1 LVENLQIKEENS
13 QYELMSLNSR
23 TAIVLGC
30 AGQDGSL
37 ISKSLLK
44 KGYKVI
50 GTTRSISSK
59 IKNHIKLGIDKDIEI
74 KHNDIT
80 NVSSLSKIIEHYQPE
95 SIFNLAAQSS
105 VGKSFSDP
113 IDTVSGIVIGTL
125 NVLETCRKFN
135 YKGRLFFASSSEI
148 FGNNACGV
156 DADCLKSPIN
166 TYGIAKKTS
175 FELVKFYRELYNLK
189 CVSGILFNHESHLRD
204 KKFVIQKI
212 IQGAKEISKNNR
224 LKKLKVGNIEVI
236 RDWGWAPEYME
247 GVQIMTSAK
256 KLKDYVICSGIP
268 ISLKKFIEKV
278 FSYYNLNWT
287 DHVEIDKTLFR
298 DSDIMVSYGDPT
310 SINEEL
316 GWSAQ
321 ISMDTI
327 IKNMIELSE

>member
-1 LVENLQIKEENS
+1 MKYFYALVPLTVLLSSIRLFGAVRAIE
-13 QYELMSLNSR
+13 
-23 TAIVLGC
+23 AIVFL
-30 AGQDGSL
+30 AIIFSL
-37 ISKSLLK
+37 VRLAKFSKVRTQTFL
-44 KGYKVI
+44 V
-50 GTTRSISSK
+50 SITCLAMLTYLFVKSY
-59 IKNHIKLGIDKDIEI
+59 
-74 KHNDIT
+74 
-80 NVSSLSKIIEHYQPE
+80 SSLSKIIEHYQPE